1 MRLLN
6 FPNRYKWHLILFFG
20 VLFCTSCEKFLD
32 EKPNKSLTVPKTLNE
47 LQGLFNDAA
56 RMNLNL
62 TPSYGE
68 SSADDY
74 FVAENTYN
82 SRPTQFQQVYTWSL
96 REYSFKNDW
105 AANYLPVY
113 NANFALES
121 LENIDRTPQNEHQWN
136 LIKGYALFWKAY
148 CFLNLTWQHAKAF
161 DADSSNSDFGI
172 VLRNSSDFNI
182 PSVRSSV
189 KESYTQLLSNAKEAV
204 SFLPNTSS
212 HVFLPS
218 KAACYGLLARAY
230 LSMRIYDSAY
240 KYSNLCLTLKND
252 ILDYNTL
259 SLSAS
264 LPFPRLN
271 NPETI
276 FYTEMNTFNLNH
288 SSAYGFIDT
297 ALYSLYNN
305 RDLRKKGFFRLNG
318 TYFRFKGSYS
328 GNSVILFSGLATDE
342 ILLIRA
348 EANARKGA
356 ISEAMD
362 DLNAL
367 LQKRWDNTFPYI
379 TETATTTEEAVSKV
393 LNERRKELLMRGIR
407 WSDIKRLNKEGR
419 SITPKRVLANQQY
432 LIMPNENRYA
442 LPLPNDIINITGMPQ
457 NP

>member
-1 MRLLN
+1 MKRVN
-6 FPNRYKWHLILFFG
+6 YQKRYKRYISIFFVALI
-20 VLFCTSCEKFLD
+20 CMSCEKFLD
-32 EKPNKSLTVPKTLNE
+32 EKPNKSLTVPKTLDE
-47 LQGLFNDAA
+47 IQGLFNDAT

-82 SRPTQFQQVYTWSL
+82 SRPSQFQQVYTWSL
-96 REYSFKNDW
+96 REYVFKNDW
-105 AANYLPVY
+105 ATNYQPVY
-113 NANFALES
+113 NSNFALES
-121 LENIDRTPQNEHQWN
+121 LEKIARTPQNEYQWN
-136 LIKGYALFWKAY
+136 LIKGYALFWRAY
-148 CFLNLTWQHAKAF
+148 CFLNLSWQHAKAY
-161 DADSSNSDFGI
+161 DPDSANLDLGI

-189 KESYTQLLSNAKEAV
+189 KESYDKLLADAKEA
-204 SFLPNTSS
+204 STLLPANSS

-230 LSMRIYDSAY
+230 LSMRVYDSAFR
-240 KYSNLCLTLKND
+240 YSDLCLTLKDD
-252 ILDYNTL
+252 ILDYNSL
-259 SLSAS
+259 SLNAN

-276 FYTEMNTFNLNH
+276 FYTEMNTLNLNH

-297 ALYSLYNN
+297 VLYSSYSSP
-305 RDLRKKGFFRLNG
+305 DLRKKGFFRQNG
-318 TYFRFKGSYS
+318 SYFRFKGSYS

-356 ISEAMD
+356 ISEAME
-362 DLNAL
+362 DLNTL
-367 LQKRWDNTFPYI
+367 LQKRWDNTVPYLP
-379 TETATTTEEAVSKV
+379 ETANTSEEAIVKIIS
-393 LNERRKELLMRGIR
+393 ERRKELLMRGIR

-419 SITPKRVLANQQY
+419 NITPIRVIGNQQY
-432 LIMPNENRYA
+432 SLMPNENRYA
-442 LPLPNDIINITGMPQ
+442 LPLPNDIINMTGMPQ